1 MEGDATPRRRPPKTQ
16 GRDAQPNDP
25 GVVEATQPEASPAV
39 PSPDKVRPVVLA
51 HDEPDHLMILGAD
64 ETLCGA
70 YVHGG
75 AYQISRYDGRR
86 TCRDCRRLAKVQ
98 GLKVESG
105 V

>member
-1 MEGDATPRRRPPKTQ
+1 MEATP
-16 GRDAQPNDP
+16 
-25 GVVEATQPEASPAV
+25 AT
-39 PSPDKVRPVVLA
+39 PSPTSVRAIVLA
-51 HDEPDHLMILGAD
+51 HDEPDHLMRLGED

-86 TCRDCRRLAKVQ
+86 TCRDCRRLAKAQ